1 MSSKMLYRLSGGA
14 LLVGS
19 PLFVLFLVFFSLLF
33 GTPYDVSDPQKL
45 MSSLWLF
52 VNVVLLVATLL
63 AAIGL
68 PGVYARQ
75 AARMGWLGFFG
86 FGLLFVAV
94 LMMGVFN
101 QLFAV
106 FVLPW
111 LATTVP
117 NTTVSIAADKPPLLA
132 LFLISG
138 VMLLVGAIFFGLA
151 TIRAGILPRGA
162 SLTLIISSVL
172 VLIVTLPIPT
182 PDLFQNVFDTIAGI
196 LFALAFTWLGYAL
209 WSEQRAESKQP
220 DKVPQP
226 ATDLHV

>member
-138 VMLLVGAIFFGLA
+138 VMLLVGAI
-151 TIRAGILPRGA
+151 A
-162 SLTLIISSVL
+162 SLGLDDLLDDFVKAHQRPLHMQICCRLRYL
-172 VLIVTLPIPT
+172 VWLLRLCS
-182 PDLFQNVFDTIAGI
+182 LF
-196 LFALAFTWLGYAL
+196 
-209 WSEQRAESKQP
+209 
-220 DKVPQP
+220 
-226 ATDLHV
+226 

>member
-138 VMLLVGAIFFGLA
+138 VMLLVGAIFFGL
-151 TIRAGILPRGA
+151 
-162 SLTLIISSVL
+162 
-172 VLIVTLPIPT
+172 
-182 PDLFQNVFDTIAGI
+182 DTIAGI